1 MKHASQLA
9 LDQIG
14 EVLAE
19 LREFGELKE
28 KGIGVFYVKSKAFLH
43 FHEDPA
49 GLFADVRTGSVWERF
64 PVNTLAERK
73 SLLAMINA
81 AINNRRN

>member
-1 MKHASQLA
+1 MA

-14 EVLAE
+14 ELLAG
-19 LREFGELKE
+19 LRKFGELKE

-64 PVNTLAERK
+64 PVNTRAEQK
-73 SLLAMINA
+73 SLLATINE
-81 AINNRRN
+81 AIKNQRN